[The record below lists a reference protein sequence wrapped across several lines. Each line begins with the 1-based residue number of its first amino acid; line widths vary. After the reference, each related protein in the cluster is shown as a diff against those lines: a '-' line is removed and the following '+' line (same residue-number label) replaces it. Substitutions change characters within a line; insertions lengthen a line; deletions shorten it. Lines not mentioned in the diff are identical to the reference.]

1 MDLENK
7 IVQYVSVPQSV
18 FDELFEK
25 INIIMEHIEGS
36 KPKLK
41 DFYEDAELREIL
53 GRKSTAMWELKAS
66 GRLPF
71 YKIGRKSFYKKSE
84 VLKPIEESCSNS

>member
-1 MDLENK
+1 MDTANK

-18 FDELFEK
+18 FEELFGK
-25 INIIMEHIEGS
+25 INIIMEYIEGS
-36 KPKLK
+36 KPKFK

-71 YKIGRKSFYKKSE
+71 YKIGRKTFYKKSD
-84 VLKPIEESCSNS
+84 VLKLIEESRSNS